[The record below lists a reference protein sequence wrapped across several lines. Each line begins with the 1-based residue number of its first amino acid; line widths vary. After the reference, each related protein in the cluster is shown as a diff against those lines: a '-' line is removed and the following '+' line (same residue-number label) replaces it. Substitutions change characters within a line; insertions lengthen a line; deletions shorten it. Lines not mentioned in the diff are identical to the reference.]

1 MRDSSGSA
9 IPKASARVLSRA
21 TGSITLTADRFR
33 KIVRNGLEL
42 RVAQKARLDFSLEL
56 RDVKESVLVIGGNET
71 LETTTARLDTVISPE
86 KIMDLPLNARNFSQV
101 ITLTPGATPVSVAE
115 NNSPLF
121 VARVGQSYFP
131 AIELSRVAASA
142 PSSRG
147 V

>member
-1 MRDSSGSA
+1 M
-9 IPKASARVLSRA
+9 
-21 TGSITLTADRFR
+21 
-33 KIVRNGLEL
+33 RNGLEL